1 MKQVRPEPEY
11 FRVGFY
17 GKGFP
22 SSVRVSIPVS
32 DLGGCVCVGGGGGEE
47 GGSERETRL
56 KYTLESRWSHVFFV
70 LYVTGSLSSLGYWKD
85 GKRNCKHF
93 CSCFLFDFL
102 EKRVTGT
109 YKISSAYHLY
119 GNFRGE
125 NFPKN
130 WYFLFLYPYFA
141 LFSKD

>member
-32 DLGGCVCVGGGGGEE
+32 DLGGYVCVWGGGRGRRERGG

-56 KYTLESRWSHVFFV
+56 K
-70 LYVTGSLSSLGYWKD
+70 
-85 GKRNCKHF
+85 
-93 CSCFLFDFL
+93 
-102 EKRVTGT
+102 
-109 YKISSAYHLY
+109 
-119 GNFRGE
+119 
-125 NFPKN
+125 
-130 WYFLFLYPYFA
+130 
-141 LFSKD
+141 